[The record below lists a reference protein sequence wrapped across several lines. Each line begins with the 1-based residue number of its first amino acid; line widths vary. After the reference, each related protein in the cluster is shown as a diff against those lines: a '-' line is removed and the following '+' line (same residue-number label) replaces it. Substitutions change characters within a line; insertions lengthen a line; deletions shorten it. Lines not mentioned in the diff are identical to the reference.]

1 MQSLL
6 ELQQSVGNSFEFI
19 ENVKSD
25 LFPKEIYVFT
35 PKGRIVQLPE
45 GSTAV
50 DLAYAVHSDIGFQCI
65 GALVDRK
72 PYPLSQP
79 LSNGQTVE
87 IITSPESRPN
97 ASWLNFVVSAK
108 ARSRI
113 RQALKTLKREDAI
126 ELGRRLLNLALIK
139 SGGIESLTLKQKDRI
154 VELTKLTCFD
164 DVLAEI
170 GLGNIMSHF
179 IVKGLEHKALLSN
192 QSDTNKTLV
201 ITGSEGVLVTF
212 SKCCHPIPND
222 PIVGHVSP
230 EKGLTVH
237 HESCRNISGYQNNP
251 EKYIALKW
259 APNIDQLFVAEIW
272 VDILNSQGTLG
283 HILSIIND
291 EKAHIQWLNTEEKD
305 RQIYT
310 IILQL
315 EVKNS
320 QQLNDLIRKLSLQ
333 QDVVSVIRNIN

>member
-1 MQSLL
+1 M
-6 ELQQSVGNSFEFI
+6 
-19 ENVKSD
+19 
-25 LFPKEIYVFT
+25 
-35 PKGRIVQLPE
+35 
-45 GSTAV
+45 
-50 DLAYAVHSDIGFQCI
+50 HSDIGFQCI

-259 APNIDQLFVAEIW
+259 APNIEQLFVAEIW

-333 QDVVSVIRNIN
+333 QDVVSVMRNIN